1 MPRSILITGCSSGI
15 GKCAAEGMRERGWQV
30 FATARKPADIEALK
44 ATGVTALYLDYTE
57 PDSIAAA
64 SEAVFAATG
73 GTLDALFNNGAYG
86 QPGALED
93 VTTDVLRAQFETN
106 FFGWHE
112 LTRRVI
118 PAMRR
123 QGHGRI
129 VMCSSILGIISMGF
143 RGSYAATKFALEGYS
158 DALRIE
164 LADANIHVSTIEP
177 GPIRT
182 RFTANAIPY
191 ARKNLDLEH
200 SVHAAFYRRRLRSME
215 KGGNTFGELEPEA
228 VVAQLVK
235 ACESNNPRPQYFVTL
250 PMYGM
255 SLLRRIAPK
264 RQLHAFLKWATGKGG
279 ARHA

>member
-1 MPRSILITGCSSGI
+1 MPRTILITGCSTGI
-15 GKCAAEGMRERGWQV
+15 GHCAAHGMKARGWRV
-30 FATARKPADIEALK
+30 FATARKPEDIEAL
-44 ATGVTALYLDYTE
+44 AAAGLEALYLDYTE

-64 SEAVFAATG
+64 VETVLAATG
-73 GTLDALFNNGAYG
+73 GTLDALFNNGGYG

-93 VTTDVLRAQFETN
+93 VATDVLRAQFEAN

-129 VMCSSILGIISMGF
+129 VMCSSVLGLIAMGF
-143 RGSYAATKFALEGYS
+143 RGPYVATKFAVEAYA

-164 LADANIHVSTIEP
+164 LAGAGIRVSVIEP

-182 RFTANAIPY
+182 AFTRTAVTH
-191 ARKNLDLEH
+191 ARKNIDIEN

-215 KGGNTFGELEPEA
+215 KGGNTFGELGPEA
-228 VVAQLVK
+228 VLKALAH
-235 ACESNNPRPQYFVTL
+235 ACESPNPRPQYFVTR
-250 PMYGM
+250 PTHMM
-255 SLLRRIAPK
+255 SLLRRFATK
-264 RQLHAFLKWATGKGG
+264 RQLHAFLAWATSKG
-279 ARHA
+279 